1 MRNLLS
7 LAVMLASSTSV
18 AHAGGSVGVVV
29 TGDATIQPQL
39 AAQLEDW
46 LRGRGN
52 TLVPSPL
59 PAGGI
64 NALIDCFVIEDMTCA
79 RTVVEKQATSP
90 QMVFAKVDLADS
102 TSGMRDI
109 TLTAYWFETGMDPIA
124 VRRSCASCTDTA
136 MQTMTDELMSSL
148 AGKGAAEVGQ
158 LSLSSTPAGAQV
170 VIDGKVF
177 GVTPLTTTLPAGAH
191 AITISLPQHD
201 NAARNITVARGETA
215 EVAVALAPTNAP
227 RSKLPLVILGAGG
240 AVLLSGLVLY
250 ASSEEDTGA
259 KLEYRDTKALGVTLS
274 VVGLAAIGV
283 GAYLLLRKDPSPEG
297 PTVALV
303 PGGATIGWGHTF

>member
-1 MRNLLS
+1 MRSLLA
-7 LAVMLASSTSV
+7 LAFVLTGGTAV
-18 AHAGGSVGVVV
+18 AHAGGGVGIVV
-29 TGDATIQPQL
+29 TGDATIQPQV

-52 TLVPSPL
+52 TVVSSPL
-59 PAGGI
+59 PADGI

-79 RTVVEKQATSP
+79 RTVVEKQATSA

-109 TLTAYWFETGMDPIA
+109 TLTAYWFESGMDPIA
-124 VRRSCASCTDTA
+124 VRRQCANCTDAA
-136 MQTMTDELMSSL
+136 MSTMTDELMSSL
-148 AGKGAAEVGQ
+148 AGKGAADVGQ
-158 LSLSSTPAGAQV
+158 VTLSSTPTGAQV
-170 VIDGKVF
+170 VIDGKSV

-201 NAARNITVARGETA
+201 HAARNITVARGETS
-215 EVAVALAPTNAP
+215 EVTVALEPTTP
-227 RSKLPLVILGAGG
+227 SRRKLPLVLLGTGG
-240 AVLLSGLVLY
+240 ALLLSGIVFY
-250 ASSEEDTGA
+250 ASSEEDTGE

-274 VVGLAAIGV
+274 VVGLAAVGV
-283 GAYLLLRKDPSPEG
+283 GAYLLLRKNTSPEG